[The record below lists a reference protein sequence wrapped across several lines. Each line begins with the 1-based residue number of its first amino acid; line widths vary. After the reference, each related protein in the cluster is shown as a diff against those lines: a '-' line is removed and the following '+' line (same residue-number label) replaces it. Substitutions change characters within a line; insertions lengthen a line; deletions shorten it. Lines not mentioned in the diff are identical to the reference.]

1 MIEPQEMHLTMA
13 YCVEHKLS
21 PVLLSGDG
29 KFIVDL
35 DPQMPQEAVDRAW
48 SYHRTQPRIGIDLQR
63 SNCVAITSRLDSG
76 DAAVAAL
83 ELNLGQIAST
93 NEQSRFKQDGR
104 TATGRHVRSVR
115 VARWPHADSRPKR
128 DIRDGELSV
137 TVTGY
142 ALFTM
147 SVAIEPLGEEWTA
160 YIAGIRAAQA
170 IRAQAERE
178 ADFAW
183 RNGTH
188 PAQKP
193 NLNSKRLL
201 EAFKIQH
208 GGALLDLA
216 EGAVIDDP
224 RLLGSL
230 EDAGALIGSLDEMPR
245 ARNLKPG
252 EARFRSSFRAAMGVG
267 GWRSYREGYI
277 LTGVSMSDVNELRH
291 AGAVLDFGG
300 DVIAANS
307 EFFSNPTPPRGA
319 RKTA

>member
-115 VARWPHADSRPKR
+115 VARWPHADSRPKG
-128 DIRDGELSV
+128 DIREGEVSF
-137 TVTGY
+137 TVVGY
-142 ALFTM
+142 APLTV
-147 SVAIEPLGEEWTA
+147 SIAIELLSKKWTA
-160 YIAGIRAAQA
+160 HVVGIPAMQEA
-170 IRAQAERE
+170 RAQAERE
-178 ADFAW
+178 EADAW

-201 EAFKIQH
+201 EVFKIQH
-208 GGALLDLA
+208 GGALLDLVA
-216 EGAVIDDP
+216 GQVIDDP
-224 RLLGSL
+224 KLLGSL
-230 EDAGALIGSLDEMPR
+230 EYAGALIGSLDDMPR
-245 ARNLKPG
+245 ARNLQLG
-252 EARFRSSFRAAMGVG
+252 EARFRAAFRAAMGVG
-267 GWRSYREGYI
+267 GWRSYREGDL
-277 LTGVSMSDVNELRH
+277 LTNVTIGDVDELRH

-300 DVIAANS
+300 NVIAANS
-307 EFFSNPTPPRGA
+307 EFFANPTPPGGS